1 MLNIPDSPNT
11 PELELGSP
19 SLSDSPADNNQDS
32 YKDLGL
38 AALVILAQFHGI
50 AINAADIQHRYDVN
64 GVGLD
69 QSAWILAAREIGLKA
84 KVSAQKLDRLHMAAL
99 PALVWIED
107 GQHFI

>member
-1 MLNIPDSPNT
+1 MSNTPDSPNT
-11 PELELGSP
+11 PNQGLGSSPP
-19 SLSDSPADNNQDS
+19 SVTPADNNQDS

-69 QSAWILAAREIGLKA
+69 QSAWILAAGF
-84 KVSAQKLDRLHMAAL
+84 SAGCMWADYR
-99 PALVWIED
+99 
-107 GQHFI
+107 